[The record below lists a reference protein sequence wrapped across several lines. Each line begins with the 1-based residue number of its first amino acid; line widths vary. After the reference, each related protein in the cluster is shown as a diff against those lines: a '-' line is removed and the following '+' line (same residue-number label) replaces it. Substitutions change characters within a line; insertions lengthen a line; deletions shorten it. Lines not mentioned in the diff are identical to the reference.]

1 MYLCFPLVTTVI
13 QRLNAITQQ
22 LIAPY
27 LLYFP
32 LPELY
37 NDCIYSKNY
46 INNSLLTVFSQI
58 PTVIQLILHFSSQ
71 KPTVIQLNFDSPQP
85 HPYPKNEST
94 LFSFITNF
102 IKYAIQLFYF
112 SQKKKK
118 LLYTACCLHLL
129 CVFVCVCVHIY
140 ITVNSTKPRVM
151 IGSDVL
157 IMR

>member
-112 SQKKKK
+112 SQKKKNCYI
-118 LLYTACCLHLL
+118 LRAVYICCACL
-129 CVFVCVCVHIY
+129 CVCVYIY
-140 ITVNSTKPRVM
+140 ILQ
-151 IGSDVL
+151 L
-157 IMR
+157 IRLSLGL